1 MPSGHG
7 KDVPRRIGCMS
18 VPQKRL
24 RRWLPERAVA
34 VRLEATT
41 KGGAGTRIRRAARDE
56 GKKR

>member
-41 KGGAGTRIRRAARDE
+41 KRRRWYADSSGCE
-56 GKKR
+56 GRR